1 MIYLEAKK
9 KIKCRSCKGSGYKIV
24 EGYEY
29 ICIECKGLKHELSN
43 VLIDIET
50 LAEKI
55 GDTIC
60 KKDLKSKNLRK

>member
-9 KIKCRSCKGSGYKIV
+9 KIKCKTCNGSGYNML

-29 ICIECKGLKHELSN
+29 ICPDCKGLKHTIKN

-55 GDTIC
+55 GD
-60 KKDLKSKNLRK
+60 KLKNG

>member
-9 KIKCRSCKGSGYKIV
+9 KIKCKDCKGSGYKMV

-29 ICIECKGLKHELSN
+29 ICNGCKGMKYELKK

-55 GDTIC
+55 GDKI
-60 KKDLKSKNLRK
+60 K

>member
-1 MIYLEAKK
+1 MQGNTGMIYLEAKR
-9 KIKCRSCKGSGYKIV
+9 KIRCKGCNGSGYNII

-29 ICIECKGLKHELSN
+29 VCPDCKGLKYSLKK

-55 GDTIC
+55 GE
-60 KKDLKSKNLRK
+60 KLNGK

>member
-9 KIKCRSCKGSGYKIV
+9 KVKCKHCNGSGYNMIG
-24 EGYEY
+24 GYEY
-29 ICIECKGLKHELSN
+29 VCPVCKGLKYEIKD

-55 GDTIC
+55 GD
-60 KKDLKSKNLRK
+60 KLR

>member
-1 MIYLEAKK
+1 MVYFKAKE
-9 KIKCRSCKGSGYKIV
+9 KIKCKGCHGSGFSMV

-29 ICIECKGLKHELSN
+29 ICLDCKGMKHTLKD

-55 GDTIC
+55 GDKLKC
-60 KKDLKSKNLRK
+60 KKIIK

>member
-9 KIKCRSCKGSGYKIV
+9 RIKCPECHGSGYKMV

-29 ICIECKGLKHELSN
+29 ICMKCKGLKYKIKDI
-43 VLIDIET
+43 LIDIET

-55 GDTIC
+55 GEKI
-60 KKDLKSKNLRK
+60 NNG

>member
-1 MIYLEAKK
+1 M
-9 KIKCRSCKGSGYKIV
+9 V

-29 ICIECKGLKHELSN
+29 ICNGCKGLKYELKK

-55 GDTIC
+55 GDKI
-60 KKDLKSKNLRK
+60 K

>member
-9 KIKCRSCKGSGYKIV
+9 KVKCKECSGSGYNMI

-29 ICIECKGLKHELSN
+29 ICPKCKGLKYELKK

-55 GDTIC
+55 GE
-60 KKDLKSKNLRK
+60 KLKWRK